1 MKLFRFPKR
10 DPGRFEDDT
19 PGLKIARHILLVLL
33 FCGVAL
39 GFWLNS
45 QRHAAMFVKPAPRIL
60 DTSGS
65 LTDEERKVL
74 AAYSEKFL
82 ATYGISIMIRI
93 QHEPFPEK
101 VLPASEAAG
110 TLFLG
115 LSPKNGQVRLEVPPL
130 AAGPLGEH
138 LIAHLRHG
146 HFPPYFARNNWQ
158 EGLASALNL
167 LTEKLDHALSGRGNA
182 TQRIPSP

>member
-19 PGLKIARHILLVLL
+19 PSLKLARHILLVLL
-33 FCGVAL
+33 FCGVVF

-45 QRHAAMFVKPAPRIL
+45 QRHAPVPVKNFPQIT
-60 DTSGS
+60 DTTGS
-65 LTDEERKVL
+65 LSDEQRKSL
-74 AAYSEKFL
+74 TAYSEKFL

-93 QHEPFPEK
+93 QNEPFPEK
-101 VLPASEAAG
+101 VLPAAEQVR

-115 LSPKNGQVRLEVPPL
+115 LSPENGQVRLEVPPL
-130 AAGPLGEH
+130 AAEILGEPF
-138 LIAHLRHG
+138 IAHLRHG
-146 HFPPYFARNNWQ
+146 HFPLYFARNSWQ

-167 LTEKLDHALSGRGNA
+167 LTEKLDQSLTGRGN
-182 TQRIPSP
+182 TTRRNSSP